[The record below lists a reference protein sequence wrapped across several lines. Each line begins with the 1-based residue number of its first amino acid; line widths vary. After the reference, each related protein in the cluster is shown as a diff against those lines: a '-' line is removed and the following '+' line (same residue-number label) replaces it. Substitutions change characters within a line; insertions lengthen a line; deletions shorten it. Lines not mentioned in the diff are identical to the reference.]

1 MLCLCRWPAAER
13 LETVGLIL
21 EPLRIEHA
29 EEMVLVL
36 GDRRLYAYTGGEPPD
51 LDRLRARFARQIVG
65 RSSDGE
71 HGWLNWIVRVRST
84 WEAAGV
90 VQARLSDEDRHVEAE
105 IAWIVGV
112 AQQGNGYATEAAVA
126 MVGWLA
132 RHGVAMLVAHIHP
145 GHAASIGVA
154 RRLGLSP
161 TEVSVDGETRWIGP
175 AALSSASGDAE

>member
-1 MLCLCRWPAAER
+1 MQDLRRWPAAER
-13 LETVGLIL
+13 LETVRLIL

-36 GDRRLYAYTGGEPPD
+36 GDHRLYAYTGGEPPD
-51 LDRLRARFARQIVG
+51 LDRLQARYARQIAG

-71 HGWLNWIVRVRST
+71 HGWLNWIVRIRST

-90 VQARLSDEDRHVEAE
+90 VQATLSIDDHMEAE

-112 AQQGNGYATEAAVA
+112 AHQGDGYATEAAAA

-132 RHGVAMLVAHIHP
+132 RHGVDILVAHIHP

-161 TEVSVDGETRWIGP
+161 TEVLVDGETRWIAP
-175 AALSSASGDAE
+175 AALSSTSGDAT